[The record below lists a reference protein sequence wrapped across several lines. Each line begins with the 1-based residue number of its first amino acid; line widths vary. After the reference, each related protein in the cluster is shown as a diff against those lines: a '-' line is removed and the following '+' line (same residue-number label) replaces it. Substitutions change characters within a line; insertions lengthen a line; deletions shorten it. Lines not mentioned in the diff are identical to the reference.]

1 MQGSKDIHL
10 PTTTHAKADL
20 EGVLAIT
27 PKARPWRFQGPGAS
41 NAFQVTRSQIPLLP
55 QKQCTLHGVQGTT
68 ADPGFIAHWTFPL
81 RLPPVS
87 QWLATYVSLSRPRR
101 FKNLLSHGLPSREL
115 IEGGPPEEIAAA
127 LDELFV
133 KKIAATKIACAKAR
147 KQLKWPARKA

>member
-1 MQGSKDIHL
+1 MASSL
-10 PTTTHAKADL
+10 
-20 EGVLAIT
+20 GVLAIT
-27 PKARPWRFQGPGAS
+27 PKARTWRFKAS
-41 NAFQVTRSQIPLLP
+41 SSTKAIQVTRSQIPLLP

-81 RLPPVS
+81 RLPHVS
-87 QWLATYVSLSRPRR
+87 QWLPTHVSLSRPRR

-133 KKIAATKIACAKAR
+133 KKIASTKKACA
-147 KQLKWPARKA
+147 PARRA

>member
-1 MQGSKDIHL
+1 MIH
-10 PTTTHAKADL
+10 TRIHFGAKADL

-27 PKARPWRFQGPGAS
+27 PTSRPWRFEVSGKKGI
-41 NAFQVTRSQIPLLP
+41 QVTRSQIPLLP

-68 ADPGFIAHWTFPL
+68 ADPGFIVHWIYPL
-81 RLPPVS
+81 RLPRVS

-115 IEGGPPEEIAAA
+115 IEGGPPEEISTA